1 MTDQLYVL
9 VEHGK
14 ISMMAHAFCTRKC
27 EGETGRSVS
36 VPGLPGLYSKF
47 EYSQGYTLGP
57 CELRTKQS

>member
-1 MTDQLYVL
+1 MTKSLYVL

-14 ISMMAHAFCTRKC
+14 IGMMAHAFCTGKC

-47 EYSQGYTLGP
+47 EASQTYTLGP
-57 CELRTKQS
+57 CELPTKQS